1 MYLWFIN
8 LFHLLFYQPSRFLA
22 VFPELCIMETRF
34 YPGLFTSMSPGK
46 RPFPLFS
53 VVYSEHGSKENA
65 LHRGR
70 EERRTEMIG
79 AIVGDIVGS
88 VYEWNNI
95 KTKDFPLFRE
105 DCFFTDDTIMTC
117 AVAEAIME
125 GGTRDAFIDAMK
137 KYGRM
142 YPDAGYGGRFGAW
155 LRSDSREPYNSFGNG
170 SAMRVSPCAWV
181 MDCGFCAR
189 TGMWPT
195 VGRNR
200 ATLSA
205 QVTHDHPEGV
215 KGAAAVADAIFMC
228 RYHFG
233 GWHGEYE
240 RPSATSPSSARST
253 SGNTSSGNIAMT
265 CPGRWTRSGRAI
277 SSTRPARKPFPRPSS
292 PFWRA
297 GTSRMP
303 SATPS
308 PWAATATPWPP
319 SQEASPRRHTESP
332 IGLRKRPSPI
342 WTFPCWM

>member
-1 MYLWFIN
+1 
-8 LFHLLFYQPSRFLA
+8 
-22 VFPELCIMETRF
+22 
-34 YPGLFTSMSPGK
+34 
-46 RPFPLFS
+46 
-53 VVYSEHGSKENA
+53 
-65 LHRGR
+65 
-70 EERRTEMIG
+70 MIG

-95 KTKDFPLFRE
+95 KTKNFPLLRE
-105 DCFFTDDTIMTC
+105 DCFFTDDTVMTC
-117 AVAEAIME
+117 AVAEDIME
-125 GGTRDAFIDAMK
+125 GGTRDDFIDAMK

-233 GWHGEYE
+233 AGTGNMSA
-240 RPSATSPSSARST
+240 PSATSPSGARST
-253 SGNTSSGNIAMT
+253 SRNTSSGNIAMT
-265 CPGRWTRSGRAI
+265 CPGRWTRFGRATG
-277 SSTRPARKPFPRPSS
+277 STRPARRPSLRPSS

-297 GTSRMP
+297 GTSRTP

-308 PWAATATPWPP
+308 PWAATATLWLLSPA
-319 SQEASPRRHTESP
+319 ASPRRHTAFP
-332 IGLRKRPSPI
+332 IGSRKRPSPI
-342 WTFPCWM
+342 WTPRCWMWFIGGSSSLELQDKSVRGGQQNDTGKTL

>member
-1 MYLWFIN
+1 
-8 LFHLLFYQPSRFLA
+8 
-22 VFPELCIMETRF
+22 
-34 YPGLFTSMSPGK
+34 
-46 RPFPLFS
+46 
-53 VVYSEHGSKENA
+53 
-65 LHRGR
+65 
-70 EERRTEMIG
+70 MIG
-79 AIVGDIVGS
+79 AIVGDIAGS
-88 VYEWNNI
+88 VYEWN

-105 DCFFTDDTIMTC
+105 DCFFTDDTVMTC

-125 GGTRDAFIDAMK
+125 GGTQDAFIDAMK

-142 YPDAGYGGRFGAW
+142 YPDAGSGGRFGAW
-155 LRSDSREPYNSFGNG
+155 LRSDSREPYNSFENG
-170 SAMRVSPCAWV
+170 SAMRVFPCAWV

-200 ATLSA
+200 VALSA

-240 RPSATSPSSARST
+240 RPISDQPERCKEWIQKHIQREYGYNLSPTLDEIR
-253 SGNTSSGNIAMT
+253 
-265 CPGRWTRSGRAI
+265 PGT
-277 SSTRPARKPFPRPSS
+277 SSTRPVRKPSPRPLS

-297 GTSRMP
+297 GILKTP

-308 PWAATATPWPP
+308 PWAATATLWLLSPA
-319 SQEASPRRHTESP
+319 ASPRRHTAFP
-332 IGLRKRPSPI
+332 IGSGKRPSPI
-342 WTFPCWM
+342 WTSPCWM

>member
-1 MYLWFIN
+1 
-8 LFHLLFYQPSRFLA
+8 
-22 VFPELCIMETRF
+22 
-34 YPGLFTSMSPGK
+34 
-46 RPFPLFS
+46 
-53 VVYSEHGSKENA
+53 
-65 LHRGR
+65 
-70 EERRTEMIG
+70 
-79 AIVGDIVGS
+79 
-88 VYEWNNI
+88 
-95 KTKDFPLFRE
+95 
-105 DCFFTDDTIMTC
+105 
-117 AVAEAIME
+117 ME
-125 GGTRDAFIDAMK
+125 GGGTQDAFIDAMK

-181 MDCGFCAR
+181 TDCGFCAR
-189 TGMWPT
+189 TSIWPT

-240 RPSATSPSSARST
+240 RHISDRPARCKERIRKHHHQEYGYDLS
-253 SGNTSSGNIAMT
+253 
-265 CPGRWTRSGRAI
+265 GRWTRSGRAI

-297 GTSRMP
+297 GTSRTP

-319 SQEASPRRHTESP
+319 SQEASPRRHTAFP
-332 IGLRKRPSPI
+332 IGLRKRLSPI
-342 WTFPCWM
+342 WTPLCWMW